1 MPHNPALT
9 KKTQFY
15 IHKLEWLSPILVRG
29 LRLLSSVEALEQ
41 TFSFSQVMVLQT
53 LLHHKEMKMTGLA
66 TFLGLSKANATGLV
80 DRLVKRG
87 LIERDRSTTD
97 RRVVRV
103 RLTPAGVRTTRKL
116 AVQQQKGLAEMMKR
130 IPEKDLE
137 RFIAILEQVAQGL
150 VESQG
155 DTVVVRRP

>member
-1 MPHNPALT
+1 MT

-53 LLHHKEMKMTGLA
+53 LLYQKEMKMTELA
-66 TFLGLSKANATGLV
+66 TYLGLSKANATGLV

-87 LIERDRSTTD
+87 LIERDRSAAD

-103 RLTPAGVRTTRKL
+103 SLTPGGVRTTRKL
-116 AVQQQKGLAEMMKR
+116 AARQEKGLVEMMKR

-137 RFIAILEQVAQGL
+137 RFITTLEQVARGL

-155 DTVVVRRP
+155 DTVVIRRR